1 MEPMFFDLDFLKFAD
16 HMLTYGNYGGLNYS
30 SGVVGGTITGS
41 SPPDAVP
48 VDPLDALFYQHDLVY
63 QTYTDPTVLRTA
75 DVQLAVG
82 VVEGVYDQVSAD
94 VQPAV
99 AVVEGVYDQVL
110 ADVQLAVGVVEGVY
124 DQVSADV
131 QLAVGVVEGVY
142 QQIQNTWDWWF

>member
-82 VVEGVYDQVSAD
+82 VVEGVY
-94 VQPAV
+94 
-99 AVVEGVYDQVL
+99 
-110 ADVQLAVGVVEGVY
+110 
-124 DQVSADV
+124 
-131 QLAVGVVEGVY
+131 
-142 QQIQNTWDWWF
+142 QQIQNTWDLWF